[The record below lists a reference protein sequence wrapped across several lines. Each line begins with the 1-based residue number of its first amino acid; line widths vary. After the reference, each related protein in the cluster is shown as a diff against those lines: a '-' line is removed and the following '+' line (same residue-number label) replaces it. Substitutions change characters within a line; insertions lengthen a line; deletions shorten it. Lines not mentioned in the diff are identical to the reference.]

1 MKEGLHVMEEISFE
15 LGKLHS
21 RTQIVAAHNHC
32 SKQLTGDFRFTSPV
46 GAHTLSSRMRLRKC
60 LLLKLSVCL
69 TVRNQFRAWNVSLIT
84 QFLNTTLWLAYI
96 QVDSVFS
103 VFLSLNIVK
112 FLPPQHYTV
121 KTPTVSGGM
130 EKLFLFYQLW
140 IALSDLLILWH
151 NLSSWPAFCSSL
163 VVLCTFLFLHYLSAL
178 KSKQFQTFWFLF
190 ISKFVYN
197 FFLLFSYVFYICG
210 MLLCCN
216 NN

>member
-1 MKEGLHVMEEISFE
+1 MEEISFE

-21 RTQIVAAHNHC
+21 RTRIIAAHSHG
-32 SKQLTGDFRFTSPV
+32 SKQLTGDFRFTFPM
-46 GAHTLSSRMRLRKC
+46 GAHTLSSWMRRRKH

-69 TVRNQFRAWNVSLIT
+69 TVRNQLKAWNLSPIRH
-84 QFLNTTLWLAYI
+84 FLNTTLWLADT
-96 QVDSVFS
+96 QPDSVFR

-112 FLPPQHYTV
+112 FLPSRHYMV
-121 KTPTVSGGM
+121 MTPTVSGDM
-130 EKLFLFYQLW
+130 KKKIYYQLW

-163 VVLCTFLFLHYLSAL
+163 VVLCTFLFPHYLSAL
-178 KSKQFQTFWFLF
+178 KSKQFQPFWFLF

-197 FFLLFSYVFYICG
+197 FFLLFSDVFYICG
-210 MLLCCN
+210 MPLCCN